1 MKKIVAMILCSVC
14 FLSFSLVSFGE
25 DIISESNNIELGNT
39 RINRSKRSADYLYS
53 TDCKIN
59 FYYSNGK
66 LVVSGHTKAYD
77 DVDNV
82 SIVIYVQK
90 YNEKSKKWNN
100 IYTISENDRNSDSI
114 RCSESYTVSSGQY
127 RAQSYH
133 ELKEGSSKESERN
146 TTKTIRVN

>member
-1 MKKIVAMILCSVC
+1 MKKLVAMLLCSIC
-14 FLSFSLVSFGE
+14 FLSFTLVSFGE
-25 DIISESNNIELGNT
+25 EISSERNDIELGNT
-39 RINRSKRSADYLYS
+39 RINRSKRSADYLAS

-59 FYYSNGK
+59 FYYKNGK
-66 LVVSGHTKAYD
+66 LVVSGHTEAYD

-90 YNEKSKKWNN
+90 YDEKSRRWKN
-100 IYTISENDRNSDSI
+100 IYTISENERNSDSI
-114 RCSESYTVSSGQY
+114 RCSESYTVPSGKY

-133 ELKEGSSKESERN
+133 ELKEGSSKETERN

>member
-1 MKKIVAMILCSVC
+1 MKKLVAMILCSVC

-25 DIISESNNIELGNT
+25 EISSESNDIELGNT
-39 RINRSKRSADYLYS
+39 RINRSKRSADYISS
-53 TDCKIN
+53 TDCEID

-77 DVDNV
+77 NVDNV

-90 YNEKSKKWNN
+90 YDEKSRTWRNV
-100 IYTISENDRNSDSI
+100 YTISENKRNSDSI
-114 RCSESYTVSSGQY
+114 RCSKSYTVSSGKY
-127 RAQSYH
+127 RAKSHH
-133 ELKEGSSKESERN
+133 ELKEGSSRETERN